1 MTLRTATLS
10 LLGMVVSMSFVGA
23 SCGQSALALM
33 PGVVN
38 DPRNLSLRRE
48 ILRFGTAN
56 MCAEM
61 MNRSLPLRLRDDD
74 PVTGRFYPS
83 TCFAQDLPNEHLFVQ
98 FGGQGY
104 AWTNLTK
111 RMGFEAGGAIEY
123 EQDFLMDGD
132 TMYVYFRQKSTSA
145 ATFKAGL
152 VEQPVASALGSLPAV
167 SGQTYAAAI
176 GTELLKSEATRGF
189 TVIRRANG
197 QVEFGLGVVEKG
209 AHPTAPDPYRQ
220 ADPEKQILVNERTEI
235 HQEQRDFAGPF
246 TVPDDGKA
254 LYVTVAV
261 EGAPAIDVFL
271 VPRADGQAWLGDY
284 VRNARTT
291 PLPTAPWLGESVT
304 AGGVLRRTVRVPKG
318 QYFLVLDNTSTAG
331 TTQPVSVPGDDRA
344 ALVSYAVELG
354 RAP

>member
-1 MTLRTATLS
+1 
-10 LLGMVVSMSFVGA
+10 MVASMSFVGA

-38 DPRNLSLRRE
+38 DPHNLTLRRE
-48 ILRFGTAN
+48 ILRFGTSQ

-61 MNRSLPLRLRDDD
+61 LSRSLPLKLRDED

-83 TCFAQDLPNEHLFVQ
+83 TCFAQDLPNQHLFVQ

-123 EQDFLMDGD
+123 EQDFLMDGA
-132 TMYVYFRQKSTSA
+132 TMYVYFRQKATSA
-145 ATFKAGL
+145 STFKPGL
-152 VEQPVASALGSLPAV
+152 IEQPVASALGALPAM
-167 SGQTYAAAI
+167 SGQSYASAVGA
-176 GTELLKSEATRGF
+176 ELLKSEVARGF
-189 TVIRRANG
+189 TVIRRADG
-197 QVEFGLGVVEKG
+197 RVEFGLGVIEKG
-209 AHPTAPDPYRQ
+209 ARPRAPYPYRQ
-220 ADPEKQILVNERTEI
+220 NDPTKQILVNERTEV

-246 TVPDDGKA
+246 TVTEDGQA

-261 EGAPAIDVFL
+261 EGAPAIDVLL
-271 VPRADGQAWLGDY
+271 VPRALGQSWLGDY
-284 VRNARTT
+284 LRDARTT
-291 PLPTAPWLGESVT
+291 PLPMAPILSESVT
-304 AGGVLRRTVRVPKG
+304 AGSILRRPVRVPKG
-318 QYFLVLDNTSTAG
+318 QYFLVLDNTSSAG
-331 TTQPVSVPGDDRA
+331 ATRPASLAGDDRA